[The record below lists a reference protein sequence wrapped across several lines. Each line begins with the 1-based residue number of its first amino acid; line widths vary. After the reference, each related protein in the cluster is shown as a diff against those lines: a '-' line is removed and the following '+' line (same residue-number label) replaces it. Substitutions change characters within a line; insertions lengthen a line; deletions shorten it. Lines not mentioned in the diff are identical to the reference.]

1 MSRGSGAPE
10 APDRHGGAGV
20 WRMRAALVA
29 TATALALGACQSAGP
44 PAPPAGTTTTVGD
57 TTVTTSGRVRVDTG
71 YVE

>member
-1 MSRGSGAPE
+1 
-10 APDRHGGAGV
+10 
-20 WRMRAALVA
+20 MRAALVA